1 MPTLTIQLPGQ
12 SPVEHI
18 SHDEV
23 ITLGRMPGNA
33 FVLPDPSVS
42 QSHARIIRIGGDY
55 FLKDL
60 KSTNGTL
67 LNGRPIKE
75 SSLHDG
81 DTFKLGEVVAIFHLA
96 PATVPAPQPSAPMP
110 APVPTP
116 PPPPPLPLPV
126 PASDL
131 EKSDTAIL
139 SAKAKTSPL
148 KPIVPTVIVNPPAA
162 PPGRKSKVALL
173 VSVLGGVAV
182 AGVVGYL
189 AWKLAG
195 DSPSE
200 SLAVQATPNPQPVS
214 APAVLPTN
222 TPIIQTNLVETLPEP
237 APIITNQET
246 LPPIMEAPVAPAS
259 EPASNLPD
267 LLITLRSPDVAKRRY
282 AAQEISTLGAGATN
296 ALLNLRIALLQ
307 DADPE
312 VRLWLVAALVGN
324 QTYDQATIPVLVE
337 SLKLENATL
346 RQRACATLALIPCDD
361 AGKAIVIPALKTAT
375 EDESED
381 VRKAA
386 LAALGVIA
394 PEEVTGK

>member
-23 ITLGRMPGNA
+23 ITFGRMPGNA

-75 SSLHDG
+75 SRLHDG
-81 DTFKLGEVVAIFHLA
+81 DTFKLGEVVATFHLA
-96 PATVPAPQPSAPMP
+96 PSTVPAPSPSAPMP
-110 APVPTP
+110 ASVPTP
-116 PPPPPLPLPV
+116 PLPPPPQPA

-162 PPGRKSKVALL
+162 PPRRKSPVALL
-173 VSVLGGVAV
+173 VAVLGGVAV

-200 SLAVQATPNPQPVS
+200 PLAVQATSNRQPVS
-214 APAVLPTN
+214 TPAALPAN
-222 TPIIQTNLVETLPEP
+222 TPNIQTNLVETPPEP
-237 APIITNQET
+237 APVITNQET
-246 LPPIMEAPVAPAS
+246 LPPIMEAPVAPAT
-259 EPASNLPD
+259 EPASILPD

-282 AAQEISTLGAGATN
+282 AAREISTLGAGATN
-296 ALLNLRIALLQ
+296 AMLNLRIALLQ

-312 VRLWLVAALVGN
+312 VRLWLVAALVSN

-337 SLKLENATL
+337 GLKLENAML
-346 RQRACATLALIPCDD
+346 RQRACATLALIPYDES
-361 AGKAIVIPALKTAT
+361 GKATVMPALKTAT

-381 VRKAA
+381 VRKGAVAA
-386 LAALGVIA
+386 LRIIA
-394 PEEVTGK
+394 PEEAVDK